1 MALVKLELL
10 PLPALREIGERLWF
24 KIELDSKAKWRPD
37 GWLDPGR
44 DEDIQ
49 AALQDS
55 TLTSLDDR
63 IKHLFR
69 NNRPRKVRMRDAASC
84 SATETSSP
92 SPDRSERHIQSC
104 GMKGENDFSSKNRW
118 RRRH

>member
-1 MALVKLELL
+1 MLTGLRAKFMNSHLIVRL
-10 PLPALREIGERLWF
+10 PDEFVAADH
-24 KIELDSKAKWRPD
+24 LDGHFGGSF
-37 GWLDPGR
+37 
-44 DEDIQ
+44 
-49 AALQDS
+49 
-55 TLTSLDDR
+55 LDDR

-69 NNRPRKVRMRDAASC
+69 NNRPRKVRMLDAASC

-104 GMKGENDFSSKNRW
+104 GMKGENDFSSNNRW